1 MKTIALVE
9 DEKDLNNLIRTYLEK
24 EGYNVVSYYDGEST
38 INNINKDVDLW
49 ILDIMLGDTISG
61 YDIIKKIREEN
72 PDVPVIFTSARDKDL
87 DKIIGLELG
96 SDDYIAKPYSPKE
109 LVLRVNNIIRR
120 VYSKDKQKLT
130 YKDYT
135 IDFEKR
141 MVLHKGESINL
152 TTLEFDLLYMFVTNI
167 NKSFSRDDI
176 LNNIWGENYFG
187 TDRVVDDLV
196 LPIYEDNL
204 YNYLGESL
212 NILDSPENSKIN
224 SEVAYIYVNN
234 ENIYISNNLNKV
246 LGLDLANSQKYL
258 DQQAKIDVPEDVLKL
273 LEERKQARQNK
284 NWELSDNL
292 RDKIKELGYAVK
304 DTKDGMTV
312 EKI

>member
-24 EGYNVVSYYDGEST
+24 EGYNEVSYYDGEST

-120 VYSKDKQKLT
+120 VYSKEKQKLT

-196 LPIYEDNL
+196 RRLRKKMPELDINTIYG
-204 YNYLGESL
+204 YGYR
-212 NILDSPENSKIN
+212 
-224 SEVAYIYVNN
+224 
-234 ENIYISNNLNKV
+234 
-246 LGLDLANSQKYL
+246 
-258 DQQAKIDVPEDVLKL
+258 L
-273 LEERKQARQNK
+273 L
-284 NWELSDNL
+284 
-292 RDKIKELGYAVK
+292 
-304 DTKDGMTV
+304 
-312 EKI
+312 

>member
-120 VYSKDKQKLT
+120 VYSKEKTKLT
-130 YKDYT
+130 YKDYS
-135 IDFEKR
+135 IDLEKR
-141 MVLHKGESINL
+141 MVLLNNTSINL

-196 LPIYEDNL
+196 RRLRKKMPELDINTIYG
-204 YNYLGESL
+204 YGYR
-212 NILDSPENSKIN
+212 
-224 SEVAYIYVNN
+224 
-234 ENIYISNNLNKV
+234 
-246 LGLDLANSQKYL
+246 
-258 DQQAKIDVPEDVLKL
+258 L
-273 LEERKQARQNK
+273 L
-284 NWELSDNL
+284 
-292 RDKIKELGYAVK
+292 
-304 DTKDGMTV
+304 
-312 EKI
+312 

>member
-61 YDIIKKIREEN
+61 YDIIKKIREDN

-176 LNNIWGENYFG
+176 LNNIWGENYFR

-196 LPIYEDNL
+196 RRLRKKMPELDINTIYG
-204 YNYLGESL
+204 YGYR
-212 NILDSPENSKIN
+212 
-224 SEVAYIYVNN
+224 
-234 ENIYISNNLNKV
+234 
-246 LGLDLANSQKYL
+246 
-258 DQQAKIDVPEDVLKL
+258 L
-273 LEERKQARQNK
+273 L
-284 NWELSDNL
+284 
-292 RDKIKELGYAVK
+292 
-304 DTKDGMTV
+304 
-312 EKI
+312 

>member
-96 SDDYIAKPYSPKE
+96 SDDYITKPYSPKE

-196 LPIYEDNL
+196 RRLRKKMPELDINTIYG
-204 YNYLGESL
+204 YGYR
-212 NILDSPENSKIN
+212 
-224 SEVAYIYVNN
+224 
-234 ENIYISNNLNKV
+234 
-246 LGLDLANSQKYL
+246 
-258 DQQAKIDVPEDVLKL
+258 L
-273 LEERKQARQNK
+273 L
-284 NWELSDNL
+284 
-292 RDKIKELGYAVK
+292 
-304 DTKDGMTV
+304 
-312 EKI
+312 